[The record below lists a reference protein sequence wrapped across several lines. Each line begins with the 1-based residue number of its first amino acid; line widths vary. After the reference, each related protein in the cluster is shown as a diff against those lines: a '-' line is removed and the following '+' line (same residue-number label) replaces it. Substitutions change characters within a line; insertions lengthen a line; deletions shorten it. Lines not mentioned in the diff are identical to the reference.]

1 MIDNIIE
8 LTDFKKIIKEK
19 QLDTTKLRKCRFV
32 KGVDK
37 NGFFFVHEVVLTIP
51 VEMTQG
57 TRSTP
62 YIIQC
67 LVAKKTFT
75 SFINDKGTKEQQ
87 EFEQW
92 IKNAEKKIAEHFGK
106 NIIAGNW
113 KE

>member
-8 LTDFKKIIKEK
+8 IKDFKKIIEEK
-19 QLDTTKLRKCRFV
+19 QLDIAKLRKCRFV
-32 KGVDK
+32 QNIDK
-37 NGFFFVHEVVLTIP
+37 NGFFFCHEIVLTIP
-51 VEMTQG
+51 SEMTQG

-67 LVAKKTFT
+67 MITKKTFT
-75 SFINDKGTKEQQ
+75 SFINDKGTKEQL

-92 IKNAEKKIAEHFGK
+92 IKDADQKIVEHFGE
-106 NIIAGNW
+106 NVIAGNW

>member
-8 LTDFKKIIKEK
+8 IKDFKKIIEEK

-32 KGVDK
+32 QNVDK
-37 NGFFFVHEVVLTIP
+37 NGFFFTHEIVLTIP
-51 VEMTQG
+51 IDPSPG
-57 TRSTP
+57 SISIP

-67 LVAKKTFT
+67 SIAKKTFT
-75 SFINDKGTKEQQ
+75 SFINDKGTTEQQ

-92 IKNAEKKIAEHFGK
+92 IKDAEKKIVEHFGT
-106 NIIAGNW
+106 NVIAGNW